1 MDNTLIAALRAAGF
15 SIDTA
20 SDGFM
25 VTTDLGQW
33 GPYPSQEEALLDGI
47 RRLIRRA
54 QEAEESPDISP

>member
-1 MDNTLIAALRAAGF
+1 MDSTLIAALRAAGF

-20 SDGFM
+20 PDGFM

-33 GPYPSQEEALLDGI
+33 GPYPSPEEALLDGI